1 MRLRSIQNPNTGAEQ
16 IAEYFDRT
24 IYSTCVLS
32 TSFQSY
38 DFFQNIEAAALR
50 NYQTS
55 SNFFLSQQGAV
66 IALQMS
72 LHGVNYAALNQ
83 ITTTTYGDRM
93 DAWNKLL
100 QQGQLTV
107 TLDTKPNAILLGSDL
122 AISPPILVESSGAG
136 VLNDVNP
143 HFPVAQ
149 PTGLYNRPSAQ
160 AGQWY
165 DPLLLVANNRTLQ
178 HTFQTPAAVDTTA
191 LDRFAF
197 KMTAV
202 IEEYPSLNPAPVR
215 T

>member
-1 MRLRSIQNPNTGAEQ
+1 MRLRAIQNPNNGADQ

-38 DFFQNIEAAALR
+38 DFFQNVEAPTLR
-50 NYQTS
+50 NYQNS

-72 LHGVNYAALNQ
+72 LHGANYAAINK
-83 ITTTTYGDRM
+83 ITTSTYGDRM
-93 DAWNKLL
+93 DAWNKLV
-100 QQGQLTV
+100 QQGQLNV
-107 TLDTKPNAILLGSDL
+107 VLDTKPNAILLGSDI
-122 AISPPILVESSGAG
+122 ANSPPILIESSGAG

-143 HFPVAQ
+143 HIPFAQ
-149 PTGLYNRPSAQ
+149 PNGLYNRASAQ

-178 HTFQTPAAVDTTA
+178 HTFATPSAVDTTPISGFA
-191 LDRFAF
+191 L
-197 KMTAV
+197 KLTAV